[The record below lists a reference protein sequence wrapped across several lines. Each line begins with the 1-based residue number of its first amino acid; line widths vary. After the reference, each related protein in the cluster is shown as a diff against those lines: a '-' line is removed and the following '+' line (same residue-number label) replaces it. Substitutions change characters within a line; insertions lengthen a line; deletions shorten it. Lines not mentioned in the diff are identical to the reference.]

1 MVMHSKDEKIIGCSE
16 CGKGCLFKII
26 DKNIIEIKCPK
37 CGEYVYYEIEL
48 PLTVDK
54 KTDTVITK

>member
-1 MVMHSKDEKIIGCSE
+1 MVMHRKKEIIIGCDK
-16 CGKGCLFKII
+16 CGKACLFKII

-37 CGEYVYYEIEL
+37 CGEYVYYEIKL
-48 PLTVDK
+48 PLTEDK